1 MRRTDERLQ
10 DIVDAIV
17 AIDRYATRGQ
27 EVFEQDELIQVW
39 IAHNLQIIGEA
50 VNALPEDLLNRYS
63 EIPWARIVGFR
74 NIVVHEY
81 FRLDLNLL
89 WAIVQNSLPP
99 LREVVNRMLIEL
111 K

>member
-27 EVFEQDELIQVW
+27 EVFEHDELIQVW

>member
-1 MRRTDERLQ
+1 MRLTDERLQ

-39 IAHNLQIIGEA
+39 IAHHLQIFGEA

-63 EIPWARIVGFR
+63 EIPWVRIVKFR
-74 NIVVHEY
+74 NIVVHED
-81 FRLDLNLL
+81 FRLDLNVL
-89 WAIVQNSLPP
+89 WAIGHNSLPP